1 MAEPTDE
8 VVNDPPST
16 GASGSAESPS
26 FAVTFSSGTPS
37 ISAASW
43 VIIV

>member
-26 FAVTFSSGTPS
+26 FTVTLSSGTPS

-43 VIIV
+43 AIIV

>member
-16 GASGSAESPS
+16 ASGSAESPS
-26 FAVTFSSGTPS
+26 CTVTFSSGTPS

-43 VIIV
+43 AIIV

>member
-8 VVNDPPST
+8 VVKEPPST

-26 FAVTFSSGTPS
+26 FTVTLSSGAPS

-43 VIIV
+43 VIMV

>member
-26 FAVTFSSGTPS
+26 LAVTFSSGTPS

-43 VIIV
+43 VIHV